1 MLKSRT
7 DEGKKRRSRFG
18 LGLLIYVWIL
28 LILGGAALF
37 VLQDYLSAYEASQP
51 RYFVEEYE
59 GSLREQPP
67 EAACLAL
74 DDIDSRIVTEEEK
87 EAWLQEQ
94 LAEIHLSK
102 DASLSREE
110 HQVYRIKDAAGE
122 QLGSV
127 SFEPVGQGKYSL
139 PVWGVKEEAFD
150 FSDFYRSE
158 EITVPADYRVFL
170 GEYPLDK
177 RCITEDKIP
186 YAALEECYLHY
197 EGLPTMVRYET
208 PLFVGEPTLRVQDA
222 QGKELSPEELNED
235 AFLDRCSQEIR
246 EKAEEFVPKF
256 IDLYVLYSADIKE
269 SYQYYYF
276 QLRPLVQP
284 DSQLYVRL
292 RMAFEGL
299 GYTATKSVSL
309 DSVEINRLT
318 DLGQDRYLAD
328 VSYATTVTGSE
339 GPIPME
345 DHVLLVLVDNDGT
358 LLADALYYL

>member
-1 MLKSRT
+1 MAERRT
-7 DEGKKRRSRFG
+7 GEGKKRRSRFG

-37 VLQDYLSAYEASQP
+37 VLQDFLSAYEASQP

-67 EAACLAL
+67 EAACKAL
-74 DDIDSRIVTEEEK
+74 DDIDSRILTEEEK
-87 EAWLQEQ
+87 EAWVGETLSQVS
-94 LAEIHLSK
+94 LSK
-102 DASLSREE
+102 DASLSRED
-110 HQVYRIKDAAGE
+110 HQVYRVKGADGAV
-122 QLGSV
+122 LGSV
-127 SFEPVGQGKYSL
+127 SFEPVEQGRYSL
-139 PVWGVKEEAFD
+139 PVWGVKEEEFD
-150 FSDFYRSE
+150 FSAFYRSE

-208 PLFVGEPTLRVQDA
+208 PLFVGDPALRVQDA
-222 QGKELSPEELNED
+222 EGKELTEEELNED
-235 AFLDRCSQEIR
+235 AFLDRCSPEIR

-309 DSVEINRLT
+309 DQVEINRLT

-328 VSYATTVTGSE
+328 VSYATTVTGSD
-339 GPIPME
+339 GPIPMQ
-345 DHVLLVLVDNDGT
+345 DHVLLVLIDNDGT